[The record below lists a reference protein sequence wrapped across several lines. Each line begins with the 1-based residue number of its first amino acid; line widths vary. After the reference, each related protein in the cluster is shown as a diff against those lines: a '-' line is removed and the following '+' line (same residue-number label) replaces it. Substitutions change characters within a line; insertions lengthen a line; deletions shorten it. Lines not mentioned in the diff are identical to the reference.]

1 MTHGER
7 WLACSLAGAALLL
20 GSGAHAAQ
28 APAAGGAPAG
38 GGAAR
43 PGTAAPVFTPPPP
56 IRPGAPISVLVFP
69 FSYAGEPA
77 MAPAGAPAGTPDPV
91 AQIRQDT
98 AASVTAAVKAG
109 FLSTPAYSVITYHP
123 TQSSLIQ
130 RARRDE
136 ILTAADVAGVTAA
149 DTGAVDPAKARN
161 LAYKLGLQS
170 VLIGT
175 FDMTTDPMANTVEIT
190 TNAELIDSTTGQRLR
205 TAAVSGAAQGAEG
218 VPPVVVRERA
228 AQEAAQKLFPAMG
241 IELVTPPPPPP
252 PAEKSRSRSRRSPRR
267 APAKKDDSAR
277 EQEKAQREARASEE
291 AARKAEDKARREA
304 QATAREGE
312 ERARE
317 EARKAAEA
325 AAKAEREQARA
336 AEKARRDAER
346 QAARQSKAAPRPA
359 PASQVASAQP
369 APAQPTPA
377 QPATVQPEAAAAQ
390 PAAAPN
396 TVKGVAD
403 PSGNPVPYG
412 YAVDARKDIPE
423 RDRRNLRVPAWLGV
437 AAFLAGISFLL

>member
-1 MTHGER
+1 MTHGGR

-20 GSGAHAAQ
+20 GSVASEAQ
-28 APAAGGAPAG
+28 APPPAGGAPAG
-38 GGAAR
+38 GAATR

-77 MAPAGAPAGTPDPV
+77 AAPATAPAGAADPA
-91 AQIRQDT
+91 AQTRQET
-98 AASVTAAVKAG
+98 AGFVTAAVKAG
-109 FLSTPAYSVITYHP
+109 FLSTPAYSVVTYHP

-136 ILTAADVAGVTAA
+136 ILTAADVAGITAA
-149 DTGAVDPAKARN
+149 DTGAVDAAKARN

-170 VLIGT
+170 VLLGT
-175 FDMTTDPMANTVEIT
+175 FDMTTDAMANTVEIT
-190 TNAELIDSTTGQRLR
+190 VNAELIDSTTGQRLR

-241 IELVTPPPPPP
+241 IELVTPPPPAP
-252 PAEKSRSRSRRSPRR
+252 PAEKSRSRSRSRRAPRR

-277 EQEKAQREARASEE
+277 EQEKAQRQARAAEE
-291 AARKAEDKARREA
+291 AARKEEEKARREA
-304 QATAREGE
+304 EATAREGE
-312 ERARE
+312 ARARE

-336 AEKARRDAER
+336 AEKSRRDAER
-346 QAARQSKAAPRPA
+346 QAARQPKATSKPA

-369 APAQPTPA
+369 APATPA
-377 QPATVQPEAAAAQ
+377 QPPAAAAQ
-390 PAAAPN
+390 PAPAPN

-412 YAVDARKDIPE
+412 YAADARKDIPE

-437 AAFLAGISFLL
+437 AAFLAGVSFLL